1 MKKLLKWIGIVIGAL
16 LFVVLL
22 IAAGLAIYANLSF
35 KRSITNRPLY
45 PIQAD
50 VSPEGAVR
58 GKYLMEQ
65 AMLCTEACH
74 TPEDGP
80 ALSGGFEEI
89 KEGPVSARLAFPN
102 LTSDP
107 ETGLGKWSDS
117 EIARAIR
124 EGVDKDGVELVMMPS
139 FNYNALSDSDV
150 AAIIGYLRGLA
161 PVSKKIPTFDAN
173 LIGKIMIVT
182 GAFGPRTPQDPIANP
197 KITPQPGTVEYG
209 MYMVRLGACTDC
221 HQQNLAGGPLPF
233 SEPDAVPSANLTPG
247 GELVGWTEVDF
258 IRAVQEGV
266 KPGGD
271 SLSEEMPRYQT
282 SDDDLK
288 AIFSYLKTLPAL
300 PANQ

>member
-1 MKKLLKWIGIVIGAL
+1 MKKLMKWIGIIIGLLIMVVI
-16 LFVVLL
+16 L
-22 IAAGLAIYANLSF
+22 IAAGLALYANMSF
-35 KRSITNRPLY
+35 KRKIANRPLY

-50 VSPEGAVR
+50 LSPEGAAR

-74 TPEDGP
+74 TPENGP

-89 KEGPVSARLAFPN
+89 QDGPISARLAFPN

-107 ETGLGKWSDS
+107 ETGLGSWSDS

-150 AAIIGYLRGLA
+150 SAIIGYLRTLA
-161 PVSKKIPTFDAN
+161 PTKNVIPPFNAN
-173 LIGKIMIVT
+173 LLGKTMIVM
-182 GAFGPRTPQDPIANP
+182 GAFGPRTPQDPITNP
-197 KITPQPGTVEYG
+197 KIGPQPGTVEYG
-209 MYMVRLGACTDC
+209 EYMVRLGACTDC
-221 HQQNLAGGPLPF
+221 HQKNLAGGPLPF
-233 SEPDAVPSANLTPG
+233 SEPGSVPSANLTPG
-247 GELVGWTEVDF
+247 GELVGWTEADF
-258 IRAVQEGV
+258 IRGVREGI

-271 SLSEEMPRYQT
+271 HLSEDMPRYQT
-282 SDDDLK
+282 SDEDLK
-288 AIFSYLKTLPAL
+288 AIFAYLKTLPAL